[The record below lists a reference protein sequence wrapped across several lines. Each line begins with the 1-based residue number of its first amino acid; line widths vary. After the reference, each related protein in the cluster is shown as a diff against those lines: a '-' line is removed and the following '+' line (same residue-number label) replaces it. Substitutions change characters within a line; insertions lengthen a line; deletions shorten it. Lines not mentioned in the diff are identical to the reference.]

1 VSIGPTDD
9 PEFVGKW
16 ADAHRSPPHTV
27 ALISNEEPLAAG
39 IADLLNGMGI
49 PTIGPTKE
57 LAQIETSKSFTRKLL
72 HKHEIVGS
80 PHWEVFEPGEINRVE
95 SFMYAFGEY
104 VIKPDGL
111 TGGKGVMVK
120 GDHFHTME
128 EGLHYCGE
136 LFAKGGKL
144 LIEQKHEGQEF
155 SLMSFSD
162 GNIVV
167 DMPPVQDH
175 KRLLDRDFGP
185 NTGGM
190 GSYSNYDHSLP
201 ILNKYDLSY
210 ASYLNRRT
218 IHVLQEETGQP
229 YKGILYGNYMITSSG
244 LKIIEYNA
252 RFGDPEV
259 MNVLPLLSTDFA
271 DILFAITKGKLRPE
285 QVRFANKATV
295 CKYLVPI
302 GHPNDPQPGTLDLS
316 KSAYDESVRVY
327 YGALDGDKMTGS
339 RAAAVVGI
347 ASTLDMAEKLAEQA
361 CNAAVGPVFHRK
373 DIGTMEAV
381 TRRTNHATRLREFR

>member
-1 VSIGPTDD
+1 
-9 PEFVGKW
+9 
-16 ADAHRSPPHTV
+16 
-27 ALISNEEPLAAG
+27 
-39 IADLLNGMGI
+39 
-49 PTIGPTKE
+49 
-57 LAQIETSKSFTRKLL
+57 
-72 HKHEIVGS
+72 
-80 PHWEVFEPGEINRVE
+80 
-95 SFMYAFGEY
+95 
-104 VIKPDGL
+104 
-111 TGGKGVMVK
+111 
-120 GDHFHTME
+120 
-128 EGLHYCGE
+128 
-136 LFAKGGKL
+136 
-144 LIEQKHEGQEF
+144 
-155 SLMSFSD
+155 
-162 GNIVV
+162 
-167 DMPPVQDH
+167 
-175 KRLLDRDFGP
+175 
-185 NTGGM
+185 
-190 GSYSNYDHSLP
+190 
-201 ILNKYDLSY
+201 
-210 ASYLNRRT
+210 
-218 IHVLQEETGQP
+218 
-229 YKGILYGNYMITSSG
+229 MITSSG